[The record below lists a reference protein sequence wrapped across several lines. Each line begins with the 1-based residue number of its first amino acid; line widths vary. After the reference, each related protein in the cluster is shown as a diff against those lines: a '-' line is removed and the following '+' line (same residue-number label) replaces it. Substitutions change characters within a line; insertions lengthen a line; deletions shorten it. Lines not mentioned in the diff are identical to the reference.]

1 MEPFYDGL
9 EFVTVVSIV
18 ILVCAGLGAGIIV
31 IIDKLFSQ

>member
-1 MEPFYDGL
+1 MEPFFQDL

-31 IIDKLFSQ
+31 IIDELFSQ